1 MPIKKKTAQV
11 PNSAPAANTANTG
24 NIEFD
29 NSRMKAKELHEK
41 PKPPIRGEF
50 GAHLGDIVDGFGRS
64 LLSPN
69 TGMILGYI
77 GAGACLTVST
87 IGYANLL
94 GWMPLFAAPLALASQ
109 FIQLLPRLPQ
119 YFPEQAD
126 RLTLKLGLTR
136 YLDPKETKDSPTL
149 LAETKEWSRNAH
161 KKRQSAME
169 TASASLYLMEFIGA
183 ANAFQVIN
191 PVTMQLV
198 PAGVFA
204 MIAGVIGFEVCLIF
218 VEWMKGLRL
227 TGRESRKY
235 REKKAAQMMEAD
247 QSFN

>member
-1 MPIKKKTAQV
+1 MPVKKKTAQV

-24 NIEFD
+24 NTGFD
-29 NSRMKAKELHEK
+29 SNRMKAKELHEK
-41 PKPPIRGEF
+41 PEKPIRGEF
-50 GAHLGDIVDGFGRS
+50 GAHLGDFIDGIGKTV
-64 LLSPN
+64 LSPN
-69 TGMILGYI
+69 TGMILGYV

-109 FIQLLPRLPQ
+109 FIQLLPRLPK

-136 YLDPKETKDSPTL
+136 YLDPKVTKDSPTL
-149 LAETKEWSRNAH
+149 LSEVKEWSRNAH

-169 TASASLYLMEFIGA
+169 TASASLYLMEFIGG
-183 ANAFQVIN
+183 ANAFKVFN
-191 PVTMQLV
+191 AVTMTLV
-198 PAGVFA
+198 PAGIFA
-204 MIAGVIGFEVCLIF
+204 LIAGTIGCEICLIF
-218 VEWMKGLRL
+218 VEWMKGMRL

>member
-1 MPIKKKTAQV
+1 MTFKSRKNKTEST
-11 PNSAPAANTANTG
+11 PTAHTG
-24 NIEFD
+24 NTEFD
-29 NSRMKAKELHEK
+29 ASRMKAKELHEK
-41 PKPPIRGEF
+41 PEKPIRGEL
-50 GAHLGDIVDGFGRS
+50 GAHFGDFIDGIGKTV
-64 LLSPN
+64 LSPN
-69 TGMILGYI
+69 TGMILGYV

-109 FIQLLPRLPQ
+109 FIQLLPRLPK

-191 PVTMQLV
+191 PVTLQLV
-198 PAGVFA
+198 PAGIFA
-204 MIAGVIGFEVCLIF
+204 MIAGVVGFEICLVF
-218 VEWMKGLRL
+218 CEWMKGLRL

-235 REKKAAQMMEAD
+235 REKKAAQQMEAD